1 MIRKLPQHQD
11 DSLLSEDMI
20 LESMARIKKS
30 ARVPPPPPPQ
40 RYVSNYVVSKPFL
53 MYKKNIIYSRLFKFL
68 IILKFLLN
76 VYYLLFMYVGD
87 DDDICVHHCE
97 LNCICMVL
105 VAEKMVLLWPLD
117 MDKDV
122 FLDAISNIDSISYM
136 SLFFR
141 GYG

>member
-53 MYKKNIIYSRLFKFL
+53 MYKKNIISSRLFKFL
-68 IILKFLLN
+68 II
-76 VYYLLFMYVGD
+76 
-87 DDDICVHHCE
+87 
-97 LNCICMVL
+97 
-105 VAEKMVLLWPLD
+105 
-117 MDKDV
+117 
-122 FLDAISNIDSISYM
+122 
-136 SLFFR
+136 
-141 GYG
+141 